1 MNLPLNYSLRNLR
14 RRPWQSGATVLGIA
28 IVVFAAVLML
38 SLSRGLFSRLDITGS
53 PDNLIMISRKGQN
66 AMFSEIDS
74 AEMVAVSSM
83 PHLARSA
90 SGEPL
95 VSPELLHMAMVRA
108 AAVKSRTKSAVSIRG
123 VSPIAFDVHDSIRI
137 IEGEG
142 GRLPAEG
149 TFEVLAGSMSHIK
162 LGVPAEALAI
172 GKDVRFEN
180 VSWTVVG
187 RFTDNASLVESE
199 LWVPQDTLMT
209 VMRRRTHSLVVAK
222 FTSPAYARD
231 ATALFRR
238 SGVIEKFFKGWP
250 EREYYGQFTE
260 GLSWVFWLSVFM
272 VCLVA
277 VAGVLIG
284 VNTMYTVVVNRMG
297 EIATHR
303 ILGFS
308 KFDITIS
315 LLTESVIIA
324 FLGGLLGSAGGLY
337 FHDMPMKLS
346 YGAFRLSVDT
356 LVVGAGM
363 GLAILVGVLGA
374 LLPTYKGLRLK
385 IIEALHYE

>member
-1 MNLPLNYSLRNLR
+1 
-14 RRPWQSGATVLGIA
+14 
-28 IVVFAAVLML
+28 
-38 SLSRGLFSRLDITGS
+38 LFSRLDITGS
-53 PDNLIMISRKGQN
+53 DSNVLMISRKGQN

-74 AEMVAVSSM
+74 AEVVAVSSM
-83 PHLARSA
+83 PHLAISA
-90 SGEPL
+90 SGKPL
-95 VSPELLHMAMVRA
+95 VSPEILHMAMVRA
-108 AAVKSRTKSAVSIRG
+108 AAIESRAKSAVTIRG
-123 VSPIAFDVHDSIRI
+123 VSPIAFDVHEGIRI

-149 TFEVLAGSMSHIK
+149 AFEVLAGSMAHVK
-162 LGVPAEALAI
+162 LGVPVEALAI
-172 GKDVRFEN
+172 GKDIRFEG
-180 VSWTVVG
+180 VYWTVVG
-187 RFTDNASLVESE
+187 RFTDNNSLIESE
-199 LWVPQDTLMT
+199 LWVPQDTLMS

-222 FTSPAYARD
+222 FTSPTYARD

-238 SGVIEKFFKGWP
+238 SGVIEKFFKGRT
-250 EREYYGQFTE
+250 EREYYGQFSE
-260 GLSWVFWLSVFM
+260 GLAWVFWLSVFM

-284 VNTMYTVVVNRMG
+284 VNTMYTIVVNRMG

-324 FLGGLLGSAGGLY
+324 MFGGLLGLAGGMY
-337 FHDMPMKLS
+337 FDDMPMKLS
-346 YGAFRLSVDT
+346 YGAFRLSVDW
-356 LVVGAGM
+356 LVASAGM
-363 GLAILVGVLGA
+363 GLAILVGALGA
-374 LLPTYKGLRLK
+374 LLPTYKGLRLT

>member
-1 MNLPLNYSLRNLR
+1 MNLPLHYSLRNLR

-38 SLSRGLFSRLDITGS
+38 SLSRGLFARLDITGS
-53 PDNLIMISRKGQN
+53 DDNLIMISRKGQN
-66 AMFSEIDS
+66 AMFSEIDA
-74 AEMVAVSSM
+74 AEVVAVSHM
-83 PHLARSA
+83 PQLARSA
-90 SGEPL
+90 SGKYL
-95 VSPELLHMAMVRA
+95 ISPEILHMAMVRA
-108 AAVKSRTKSAVSIRG
+108 AAVKSRHKSVVSIRG
-123 VSPIAFDVHDSIRI
+123 VSPIAFDVHDGIRVS
-137 IEGEG
+137 E
-142 GRLPAEG
+142 GRLP
-149 TFEVLAGSMSHIK
+149 EVGKYEILAGSMSHIK
-162 LGVPAEALAI
+162 LGVPVEALAVGQDI
-172 GKDVRFEN
+172 RFEN
-180 VSWTVVG
+180 VYWTVVG
-187 RFTDNASLVESE
+187 RFTDNASLIESE
-199 LWVPQDTLMT
+199 IWVPQDTLMS

-222 FTSPAYARD
+222 FTSPTYARD
-231 ATALFRR
+231 ATALFRQ
-238 SGVIEKFFKGWP
+238 SGEIEKFFKGWP

-260 GLSWVFWLSVFM
+260 GLAWVFWLSVFM

-308 KFDITIS
+308 KFDITMS

-324 FLGGLLGSAGGLY
+324 LLGGVLGSAAGLY

-346 YGAFRLSVDT
+346 YGAFRLSVDA

-363 GLAILVGVLGA
+363 CLAILVGVLGA
-374 LLPTYKGLRLK
+374 LLPTYKGLRLT

>member
-1 MNLPLNYSLRNLR
+1 MNLPLNYSLRNLI
-14 RRPWQSGATVLGIA
+14 RRPWQSGATALGIA

-53 PDNLIMISRKGQN
+53 PDNLMLISRKGQN

-74 AEMVAVSSM
+74 VEVVAVSSM
-83 PHLARSA
+83 PNLASSA
-90 SGEPL
+90 TGQPL
-95 VSPELLHMAMVRA
+95 VSPEILHVAMVRA
-108 AAVKSRTKSAVSIRG
+108 AAVESRAKSSVSIRG
-123 VSPIAFDVHDSIRI
+123 VSPIAFEVHEGIRVS
-137 IEGEG
+137 EGRFPEVG
-142 GRLPAEG
+142 KY
-149 TFEVLAGSMSHIK
+149 EVLAGSMSHIK
-162 LGVPAEALAI
+162 LGVPIEAMAV
-172 GKDVRFEN
+172 GKDIRFEG
-180 VSWTVVG
+180 VDWTVVG
-187 RFTDNASLVESE
+187 RFTDNASLIESE
-199 LWVPQDTLMT
+199 IWVPQDTLMS

-222 FTSPAYARD
+222 FTSPTYASD

-238 SGVIEKFFKGWP
+238 SGVIEKFFKGRT

-260 GLSWVFWLSVFM
+260 GLAWVFWLSVFM

-284 VNTMYTVVVNRMG
+284 VNTMYTVVINRMG

-308 KFDITIS
+308 KFDITMS

-324 FLGGLLGSAGGLY
+324 LLGGLLGVAGGMY
-337 FHDMPMKLS
+337 FHNMPMKLS
-346 YGAFRLSVDT
+346 YGAFRLSVDA
-356 LVVGAGM
+356 LVISSGL

-374 LLPTYKGLRLK
+374 LLPTYKGLRLT
-385 IIEALHYE
+385 IIEALHHE